1 MDAAI
6 PLLSYGR
13 VPARRLASE
22 RLRTL
27 RGPDG
32 TTVAVFPAGIRAG
45 DFLPLL
51 LSATLV
57 SVISTSAGI
66 HFWHHPVP
74 LERFVAAV
82 WPLGVVLLFL
92 LGMLAVAFDEAH
104 RQVEFEVHACE
115 IVRVSFGPFGPRR
128 RHWDRAAVRGVVV
141 ESHVSGTHPRVVLV
155 LVDGKRHDLLN
166 PGAAG
171 ALRVHAE
178 EAARHLR
185 QALSQGK

>member
-1 MDAAI
+1 MDTAV

-13 VPARRLASE
+13 ASARRLASE

-32 TTVAVFPAGIRAG
+32 TTVAVFPAGIRAS

-51 LSATLV
+51 MSALLV
-57 SVISTSAGI
+57 SGI
-66 HFWHHPVP
+66 LTAAALHFWHHPVP
-74 LERFVAAV
+74 LGRFLAAV
-82 WPLGVVLLFL
+82 WPLGAVLLFL

-104 RQVEFEVHACE
+104 RQVEFEIDGCE
-115 IVRVSFGPFGPRR
+115 IVRLSFGPFGRRR

-141 ESHVSGTHPRVVLV
+141 ETHVSGTHPRVVLV
-155 LVDGKRHDLLN
+155 LVDGKRHELLN

-171 ALRVHAE
+171 ALRAHAE
-178 EAARHLR
+178 DVARNLR
-185 QALSQGK
+185 QALPA